1 MPNNEAISEIETL
14 LLDKVLKDKI
24 LDDNDLTERKATVK
38 KLDNLIRS
46 KLPS

>member
-1 MPNNEAISEIETL
+1 MPNDEAISEIETL

-24 LDDNDLTERKATVK
+24 LDDNDLAERKATVK